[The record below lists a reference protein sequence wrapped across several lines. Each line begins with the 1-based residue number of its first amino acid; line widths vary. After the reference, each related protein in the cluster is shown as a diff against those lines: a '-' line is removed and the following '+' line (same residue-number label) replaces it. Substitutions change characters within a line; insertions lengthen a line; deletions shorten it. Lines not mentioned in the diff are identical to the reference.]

1 MIDFVLGAA
10 LAALTVRGWIR
21 GLVKELFDLIGLVL
35 GIWIAFRLSAPI
47 GDFLT
52 DHFGVTPE
60 VARIGS
66 GVALFFLFGI
76 SLAVAAR
83 YLTRVMNLPG
93 LNTANRLGGSV
104 VALSWGLVLL
114 LVAVNVTR
122 VLPAAGVVGDR
133 FEGSVV
139 VEAVAGPDAVP
150 QQLFERFVGDSALI
164 ALQAIQRFFGMSRIV
179 PEGSETVEIPSAA
192 LDEIRHVRNEA
203 DRVFT
208 EINRHRAGVEV
219 RAVAMSE
226 GLRAMAEARAE
237 EIYTSGAMQR
247 APDGCVRSASREFG
261 VTLAV
266 CEELMALAASAMG
279 AFDGISSSSTGERV
293 LGDPVF
299 DRAGVAVVDGPTG
312 RLLVIV
318 LGG

>member
-10 LAALTVRGWIR
+10 LAALAVRGWIR

-164 ALQAIQRFFGMSRIV
+164 ALQAIQRFFGMNRIV
-179 PEGSETVEIPSAA
+179 PEGSETVEIPPAA
-192 LDEIRHVRNEA
+192 ADEIRHVRSEA

-237 EIYTSGAMQR
+237 EIYTSGTMQR
-247 APDGCVRSASREFG
+247 APDGCVRAASREFG